1 MSKYYLIEVVD
12 MPWGNFEKSATDW
25 TEARQI
31 YKNVKEDF
39 ESKKIPCTVQ
49 LSSVNT
55 YINKQGIINDFKK
68 IMYKKEIYKEYNI
81 YIQLENML
89 KSIKTIKDSYKAYTE
104 AVSASDIERNNYYHG
119 LELVNLDILSQEEMV
134 NMLYKIK
141 TDMLIR
147 RISKESLSKIS
158 IANSGL
164 DRVHTILTG
173 IKHSLID
180 KDQQNDINNA
190 SEHRMSKNKQYLSS
204 LGIDIET
211 YETTY
216 IEETNKI
223 PNGYEILDE
232 EIHKDLLSSFSAK
245 DSIKMVVDN
254 MDKVQSSNSIN
265 SLKEPFEKIREKIL
279 FNE

>member
-31 YKNVKEDF
+31 YKNVKENF

-89 KSIKTIKDSYKAYTE
+89 KSIRTIKDSYKAYTE

-211 YETTY
+211 YETPY

-279 FNE
+279 FTE

>member
-254 MDKVQSSNSIN
+254 MDKAQSSNSIN

>member
-164 DRVHTILTG
+164 DRVHAILTG

-211 YETTY
+211 YETPY